1 MTVFGAAILGLIL
14 GSFYNV
20 CIFRYISG
28 ESVVFPPSHCPH
40 CLHRL
45 KWYELIPVV
54 SYLCLRGRCSYC
66 GVWISL
72 QYPLIELL
80 SGVVAGALA
89 WRFGLGPSFAVY
101 LIAAGVLI
109 VASGI
114 DARIGI
120 LPDVLL
126 LPATLIAIPAGA
138 LPLAHAWL
146 TTLSGCLLGGGSF
159 WLLSVLYRRFRGRDG
174 LGLGDAKLMALLG
187 ALAGPLALP
196 SIMFMGALLALTFV
210 LISRHLP
217 KTPLPFGPWLSISF
231 FLHTL
236 LPRIIL

>member
-40 CLHRL
+40 CLHQL

-80 SGVVAGALA
+80 SGVVGRSPC
-89 WRFGLGPSFAVY
+89 WRFGLGPSFRVY
-101 LIAAGVLI
+101 LIAAGVVT

-114 DARIGI
+114 DA
-120 LPDVLL
+120 P
-126 LPATLIAIPAGA
+126 
-138 LPLAHAWL
+138 
-146 TTLSGCLLGGGSF
+146 
-159 WLLSVLYRRFRGRDG
+159 
-174 LGLGDAKLMALLG
+174 
-187 ALAGPLALP
+187 
-196 SIMFMGALLALTFV
+196 
-210 LISRHLP
+210 
-217 KTPLPFGPWLSISF
+217 
-231 FLHTL
+231 
-236 LPRIIL
+236 